1 MNTNEIPDSIFREA
15 VTAID
20 AGDLKAIEALLDE
33 HPSLLSDRLHA
44 GEGYFKDPYLLWFVA
59 GNPVRNGTLPANVA
73 DAARTIIEAAR
84 RDGVA
89 SLPHQLGV
97 TLGLVASGR
106 VPRESGVQAELI
118 GVLVEAGADP
128 NGALIAALAHREV
141 EAAELLIESD
151 ARMTLLAAV
160 CLDGK
165 AEIDR
170 LFEDSDP
177 ESRHAALAGAALFG
191 NTDGLAALISKGM
204 DTDTYGPVWFH
215 PHATALHH
223 AVDSGRLDAVRVLV
237 DAGASLEIRDRIYG
251 GTPLDWAEHLG
262 RPEIADFLRE
272 SLKAARPDGSQRTT
286 ANEQVIR
293 SLVTMVNVAD
303 LPRSISFYEKLG
315 LRVANSFAPDGGDA
329 MTWAWL
335 ERGSAQIM
343 LARASEPVV
352 PEQQSVLLY
361 VYFDDVA
368 ATKAAL
374 EAAGI
379 ETGAIAYP
387 FYAPRGEF
395 RVTDPDGYVLMV
407 THT

>member
-1 MNTNEIPDSIFREA
+1 MNTSDIPDSVFRDA
-15 VTAID
+15 VAAID
-20 AGDLKAIEALLDE
+20 AGDVPALELLLAD
-33 HPSLLSDRLHA
+33 HPRLLGERLRA
-44 GEGYFKDPYLLWFVA
+44 GEGYFRDPYLLWFVA
-59 GNPVRNGTLPANVA
+59 GNPVRNGSLPANVA
-73 DAARTIIEAAR
+73 DVTRTIIDAAR
-84 RDGVA
+84 RAGVE
-89 SLPHQLGV
+89 SLPHQLSI

-106 VPRESGVQAELI
+106 VPRECGVQAALI
-118 GVLVEAGADP
+118 EVLVDAGADP
-128 NGALIAALAHREV
+128 NGALVAAIAHREV
-141 EAAELLIESD
+141 DAGERLLGRG
-151 ARMTLLAAV
+151 ARLTLLAAV
-160 CLDGK
+160 CLNRLT
-165 AEIDR
+165 EIDR
-170 LFEDSDP
+170 LFEESDP
-177 ESRHAALAGAALFG
+177 ENRQAALAGAALLG
-191 NTDGLAALISKGM
+191 NTDGLAALIGKGM
-204 DTDTYGPVWFH
+204 DTDAYGPVWFH

-262 RPEIADFLRE
+262 RPEIADYLRE
-272 SLKAARPDGSQRTT
+272 SLKAARPDGSQRAA
-286 ANEQVIR
+286 ANAQVIR
-293 SLVTMVNVAD
+293 SLVAMVNVAD

-315 LRVANSFAPDGGDA
+315 LRVANSFAPDGADA

-335 ERGSAQIM
+335 ERGSAQLM
-343 LARASEPVV
+343 LAKASEPVI
-352 PEQQSVLLY
+352 PERQAVLFY

-395 RVTDPDGYVLMV
+395 RVTDPDGYALMV

>member
-73 DAARTIIEAAR
+73 DVARKIIEAAR

-89 SLPHQLGV
+89 SLPHQLIV

-106 VPRESGVQAELI
+106 IPRECGVQAELI
-118 GVLVEAGADP
+118 DVLVEAGADP

-141 EAAELLIESD
+141 EAAELLIESG

-191 NTDGLAALISKGM
+191 NTDGLAALIGKGI
-204 DTDTYGPVWFH
+204 DTDAYGPVWFH

-329 MTWAWL
+329 MTWALL